1 MQNFLASQI
10 LAEVA
15 EVYNDKFYG
24 SKDIFMHKLMLTP
37 HCQTLSME
45 NYKGKHVISL
55 LKFASVRCP
64 VNKFCSLIYI
74 FKDYLQLFIIGIT
87 IIAVLE

>member
-1 MQNFLASQI
+1 

-15 EVYNDKFYG
+15 EVYNERYFE
-24 SKDIFMHKLMLTP
+24 SKTVFMQMLMLTP

-55 LKFASVRCP
+55 LKFASVRCL
-64 VNKFCSLIYI
+64 VNKLCSIIYI